1 MKKVLLIVTL
11 LFKNYSLLRIFQIIE
26 TKKLLLKGE
35 SLEFGASVNY
45 KKNFSYFV
53 SGNSKFYYSNIDNKK
68 NTGFI
73 KIDLRKNFKV
83 KSNLYENIL
92 IYNVVEHLDN
102 HSNTF
107 SEINRILKKNG
118 NLFGSTPFLYQV
130 HGAPKDYFRFTKDF
144 FLEKL
149 KKSGFKKIRIKC
161 MGFGPFVASFS
172 LIQTYT
178 KYLPLLNHIILL
190 LCYFLDYIL
199 QLFIKTKLKEIYPIG
214 IFFIGKK

>member
-53 SGNSKFYYSNIDNKK
+53 GGNSKFYYSNIDNKK

-107 SEINRILKKNG
+107 SEINRILKKMEICLALL
-118 NLFGSTPFLYQV
+118 LFYTRFMV
-130 HGAPKDYFRFTKDF
+130 H
-144 FLEKL
+144 L
-149 KKSGFKKIRIKC
+149 K
-161 MGFGPFVASFS
+161 
-172 LIQTYT
+172 
-178 KYLPLLNHIILL
+178 IIL
-190 LCYFLDYIL
+190 DL
-199 QLFIKTKLKEIYPIG
+199 QK
-214 IFFIGKK
+214 IFF